1 VNTRVAQNALVLS
14 TLLCFE
20 LILYSRMSMI
30 EYYVIIS
37 SHDFHL
43 YFQENVNWAL
53 LFFFAK
59 LSNGTVSVSV
69 SMRIV
74 S

>member
-1 VNTRVAQNALVLS
+1 VNTRVAQNASVFS

-20 LILYSRMSMI
+20 LILYSRMRTN
-30 EYYVIIS
+30 EYYLIIS

-43 YFQENVNWAL
+43 YFKENVNWAL

-59 LSNGTVSVSV
+59 LSNGTMSVSV